1 MQYSSKGDKM
11 EQMIYRS
18 LDWKDI
24 KEILIKNWMTHDG
37 MWFFHC
43 VARCGIKKTNKI
55 NRAAVKSM
63 AKIEI
68 NRIKKAFGFDKIQ
81 NFKQFQELVKGIF
94 EIVKADFMDFS
105 YEYPMFNKFKFTMNR
120 CFAYD
125 GVKRLGYIEEYECGI
140 FERLKGWFD
149 ELGINYRIN
158 PKVKGCMMNECGIC
172 FREFEFNFSE

>member
-1 MQYSSKGDKM
+1 MQYKSKGEKL
-11 EQMIYRS
+11 EQIVYRT
-18 LDWKDI
+18 LDWKEI

-43 VARCGIKKTNKI
+43 VTRCGIKNTNKI
-55 NRAAVKSM
+55 NKAAVKSM

-68 NRIKKAFGFDKIQ
+68 NRIKKAFGFNKIQ
-81 NFKQFQELVKGIF
+81 TFKQFQDLVRGIF

-105 YEYPMFNKFKFTMNR
+105 YEYPMFNKFKFIMNR

-149 ELGINYRIN
+149 ELGISYRIK
-158 PKVKGCMMNECGIC
+158 PKVKGCMMNDCGNC
-172 FREFEFNFSE
+172 YRLFEFEFTE